1 MADIMELHAE
11 HIFDMDDLRIGQ
23 YFFVLPSG
31 FGLTLTL
38 HTYFPNVTQAVA
50 LAAIQP
56 FLDDAVASGG
66 SIVSQSVEEMS
77 INDILASE
85 DDAAGVSLVMGSRL
99 FLEDVYRNSPHAIG
113 EMYTKLFESGTFK

>member
-99 FLEDVYRNSPHAIG
+99 FPEDVYRNSPHAIG